1 MGLDDANPALEDRQP
16 LVAAP
21 PEAWRRRL
29 PAVPAHAASTS
40 RPS

>member
-21 PEAWRRRL
+21 RKHGAAVCQRCRARRL
-29 PAVPAHAASTS
+29 NEQTL
-40 RPS
+40 